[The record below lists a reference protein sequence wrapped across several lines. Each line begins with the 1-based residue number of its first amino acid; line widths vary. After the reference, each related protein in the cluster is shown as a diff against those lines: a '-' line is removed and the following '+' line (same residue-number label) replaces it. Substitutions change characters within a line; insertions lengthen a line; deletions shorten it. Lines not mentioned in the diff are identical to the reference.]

1 VISINVEVEPAPPEV
16 PPPPTVTEYA
26 VASNKLFVDK
36 TVVLRPDK
44 PPISE
49 DL

>member
-1 VISINVEVEPAPPEV
+1 VISINTEFVPAPPGV

-26 VASNKLFVDK
+26 VASNKLFVDR
-36 TVVLRPDK
+36 TAVLRPDK